1 MKYLIDTCILSEMIK
16 ARPSEKVI
24 EWVSSKSEENFYLS
38 VLTVGE
44 IQKGISKLADS
55 KKKEKLQS
63 WITIDLKDRFTG
75 RILDIDLEVAQKW
88 GEMQGN
94 AEKKGQV
101 MPAIDALIAATA
113 VCYGLTVVTRNI
125 QDMQHS
131 GARLFN
137 PWEGDLKD

>member
-1 MKYLIDTCILSEMIK
+1 MKYLIDTCIISELIK
-16 ARPSEKVI
+16 TRPSKKVV
-24 EWVSSKSEENFYLS
+24 EWVSFESEENFYLS
-38 VLTVGE
+38 VLTIGE

-113 VCYGLTVVTRNI
+113 VCHGLTVVTRNI

-137 PWEGDLKD
+137 PWEGE

>member
-1 MKYLIDTCILSEMIK
+1 MKYLIDTCIVSELIK
-16 ARPSEKVI
+16 TKPSKKVV
-24 EWVSSKSEENFYLS
+24 EWVSFENEENFYLS
-38 VLTVGE
+38 ALTIGE

-113 VCYGLTVVTRNI
+113 VCHGLTVVTRNI

>member
-1 MKYLIDTCILSEMIK
+1 MKYLIDTCIVSELIK
-16 ARPSEKVI
+16 VRPSKKVV
-24 EWVSSKSEENFYLS
+24 EWVSSNSEDDFYLS
-38 VLTVGE
+38 VLTIGE

-113 VCYGLTVVTRNI
+113 VCHGLTVVTRNI

-137 PWEGDLKD
+137 PWEGE

>member
-1 MKYLIDTCILSEMIK
+1 MKYLIDTCILSELIK

-75 RILDIDLEVAQKW
+75 RILDIDLVVAQKW

-94 AEKKGQV
+94 AEKQGLV

-113 VCYGLTVVTRNI
+113 VCHGLIVVTRNI
-125 QDMQHS
+125 QDMHHS

-137 PWEGDLKD
+137 PWEGE